1 MTRRKLWPYI
11 RWSLV
16 LLLCVGGVYLLDW
29 EAVLR
34 SVRRLSIA
42 WLAVILAVMTLDRV
56 LMAWK
61 WSLLLKALGIQLGLP
76 VGLRICYQGSFVS
89 SFFSVG
95 GDVLRAECVARSVGR
110 RSEAYASVLMERLI
124 GVVSAVNLAALGA
137 IVFVFTRAVHPSL
150 GWGGLALAGVVVV
163 NGSLVLSLNPRIH
176 SYLCSIVRISDS
188 SPLLAFARRGYH
200 AYALFKWNRRVIF
213 WNCLLTFGEQVLQT
227 VILLMLAKALMMDV
241 QPLTF
246 LAASAGFY
254 FLSKLPLAQDIWGLG
269 EVSAIVVYGLIWLPA
284 AEAFSMAMIFRG
296 LQIVNVLPGWW
307 FMSKMSESFLS
318 SLQEKSDTSIRTTEG
333 RGAGVGRLGGG

>member
-1 MTRRKLWPYI
+1 MTMRKLWPYI

-16 LLLCVGGVYLLDW
+16 LLLFAGGAYLLDW

-34 SVRRLSIA
+34 SMRRLSIV

-61 WSLLLKALGIQLGLP
+61 WSLLLKVLGIQLGLP
-76 VGLRICYQGSFVS
+76 SVLRICYQGSFVS

-95 GDVLRAECVARSVGR
+95 GDVLRAECVARLAGR

-124 GVVSAVNLAALGA
+124 GIVSAVNLAVVGA
-137 IVFVFTRAVHPSL
+137 IVFVFTRTVHPSFE
-150 GWGGLALAGVVVV
+150 WMGLALAGVVGV
-163 NGSLVLSLNPRIH
+163 NGSLVLSLDPRVH
-176 SYLCSIVRISDS
+176 TYVRSMVRISAS
-188 SPLLAFARRGYH
+188 SSLLEFARRGYH
-200 AYALFKWNRRVIF
+200 AYALFKWNRRAILG
-213 WNCLLTFGEQVLQT
+213 NCLLTVAEQVLQT
-227 VILLMLAKALMMDV
+227 VVMLMLAKTLMMDV

-246 LAASAGFY
+246 LAASAVFY

-269 EVSAIVVYGLIWLPA
+269 EVSAIAVYGLIWLPA
-284 AEAFSMAMIFRG
+284 AEAFSMAVIFRG

-307 FMSKMSESFLS
+307 FMSQLSKSFLS
-318 SLQEKSDTSIRTTEG
+318 PHQEKPDTSIRSKEG
-333 RGAGVGRLGGG
+333 SRMAGSR